1 MQKLESLTSGYQ
13 SVTQKKLEV
22 VYLNGRVKE
31 WRELA
36 SDADKVSAFK
46 RGELVLVLLGNES
59 PINKLH
65 EFLEEVW

>member
-1 MQKLESLTSGYQ
+1 MAES
-13 SVTQKKLEV
+13 K
-22 VYLNGRVKE
+22 NG
-31 WRELA
+31 RELA

-65 EFLEEVW
+65 EFLEEV